1 MAKKAAQVADK
12 PLQYLDK
19 AMGRIRDLGL
29 WPEKVEEQPITGL
42 LQEITDLDET
52 RVVLIGRT
60 LNQAS
65 TFNDVVREQVASM
78 NTAQLN
84 QAWATYWDKASP
96 QSPIN
101 LYKDGTTIRVQIR
114 SISFLSLGS
123 GKEVAQVRFTKF
135 ARPGGTGDDQATH
148 WVSTIDFAYS
158 KPSSDEKLR
167 SLNPLGFKVVEY
179 QREPEVATQTAP
191 KGAQ

>member
-1 MAKKAAQVADK
+1 MRACERPFA
-12 PLQYLDK
+12 
-19 AMGRIRDLGL
+19 GSH
-29 WPEKVEEQPITGL
+29 TFS
-42 LQEITDLDET
+42 
-52 RVVLIGRT
+52 
-60 LNQAS
+60 AS
-65 TFNDVVREQVASM
+65 WR
-78 NTAQLN
+78 
-84 QAWATYWDKASP
+84 Y
-96 QSPIN
+96 
-101 LYKDGTTIRVQIR
+101 TISRP
-114 SISFLSLGS
+114 S
-123 GKEVAQVRFTKF
+123 QVRFTKF